1 MVWCRM
7 EIADAKMST
16 MQISIIHILPKSRH
30 TFIHFIRQEPN
41 NLTFFENQLISLSR
55 KRENVSV
62 LIKKPTDIRLF
73 IIFSFN
79 YFSTNRAECFF
90 TNFKAK
96 KRLKDHCE
104 YCIPV

>member
-1 MVWCRM
+1 M

-30 TFIHFIRQEPN
+30 TFNSPRFIHFIRQEPN
-41 NLTFFENQLISLSR
+41 NLIFFENQLISLSR
-55 KRENVSV
+55 KRENASV

-73 IIFSFN
+73 IIFFLN

-90 TNFKAK
+90 
-96 KRLKDHCE
+96 
-104 YCIPV
+104 Y